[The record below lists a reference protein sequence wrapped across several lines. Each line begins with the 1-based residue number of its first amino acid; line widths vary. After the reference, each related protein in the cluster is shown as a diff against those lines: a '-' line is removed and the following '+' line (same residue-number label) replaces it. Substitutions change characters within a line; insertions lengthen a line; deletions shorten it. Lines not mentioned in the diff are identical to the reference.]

1 MKSILCFT
9 LVFIVFGSIG
19 LFAMEQLEEE
29 KFSLDRSMDSV
40 SEDMDIKKDL
50 KQGLSQSIIQ
60 QRNNLESIKS
70 EVDKLNVEKVQ
81 NIKTGKGE
89 SKEELQHDKN
99 KTSILEKAMSEIGRN
114 SEDLSELS
122 DDLLKENRGE
132 GDEVTPDLPNVTDKE
147 VNGNLIFS
155 PSVSLSENVTDLQ
168 KDLQV
173 NKKVDVEKNKPSEN
187 NIDKLLEGKK
197 LEGQVRKEK
206 VKKLSKSHNIEKP
219 ILKKDEKSKQ
229 EKEKNLQRLAKLN
242 NESVKKWHHRN
253 TQDELIYKR
262 QYSNLN
268 QHLPATIFVD
278 DYSKRLFYC
287 IKKNNLV
294 CLRGIINKL
303 EKLGL
308 TVQEVLKFRNKLGDT
323 PLIYAVKQGG
333 IDIVRFF
340 LLQGADPKVVNYNLQ
355 SPIDIAIERERVDMI
370 NAIAEMM
377 PYFLEYKK

>member
-29 KFSLDRSMDSV
+29 KFNLDRSMDSV
-40 SEDMDIKKDL
+40 SEDMDIEKDL

-60 QRNNLESIKS
+60 QGNNLESIKS

-81 NIKTGKGE
+81 NIKTRE
-89 SKEELQHDKN
+89 AENEEELQHDKN
-99 KTSILEKAMSEIGRN
+99 KTSILEKAMSEVERN
-114 SEDLSELS
+114 DEDLSELS
-122 DDLLKENRGE
+122 DNLLKENRDE

-147 VNGNLIFS
+147 INENLIFS
-155 PSVSLSENVTDLQ
+155 PGVSLSENVTDLQ
-168 KDLQV
+168 KDLQI

-187 NIDKLLEGKK
+187 NIDKLLEEKK
-197 LEGQVRKEK
+197 LEGQVRERK

-229 EKEKNLQRLAKLN
+229 EKEKNLQRWAQLN
-242 NESVKKWHHRN
+242 NKSVKEWHHKN

-262 QYSNLN
+262 QYGNLN
-268 QHLPATIFVD
+268 EHLPTTVFVD
-278 DYSKRLFYC
+278 DYSKHLFYC
-287 IKKNNLV
+287 IKKNNLI

-308 TVQEVLKFRNKLGDT
+308 TVQEVLEFRNKLGDT

-340 LLQGADPKVVNYNLQ
+340 LLQGADPKVVNHNLQ

-370 NAIAEMM
+370 NAITEMI
-377 PYFLEYKK
+377 PYFLEHKK